1 MQKGKYYIGDLCYV
15 IKGDKWDEVCSL
27 TYPYTGL
34 NRGKQ
39 VEGEFFLEDGRQFC
53 IFSTMYGDGV
63 YYSNEGDEIGV
74 DSGTIGCVKV
84 DDVDDVEGLK
94 LGAVV
99 EFNGTFHPSS
109 KNGLLRFGPGFTVN
123 TEDEHEEEC
132 A

>member
-1 MQKGKYYIGDLCYV
+1 MPMMDFT
-15 IKGDKWDEVCSL
+15 L
-27 TYPYTGL
+27 T
-34 NRGKQ
+34 
-39 VEGEFFLEDGRQFC
+39 
-53 IFSTMYGDGV
+53 TMYGDGV